1 MKIREIELLEK
12 ATNFRLLRFVNQWL
26 DCFVDTKNV
35 VGSIPTGAPNQSKS
49 LSFSLLFFWYKVLH
63 NIDAS
68 IIEVKYRDIN
78 VIGESDK
85 FSITS
90 LCESMVDCFA
100 FNKNVVGS
108 IPTEAPTQ
116 SKSLSFSL
124 FSNLF
129 FI

>member
-78 VIGESDK
+78 VTGESDK

-90 LCESMVDCFA
+90 LCESMVDCF
-100 FNKNVVGS
+100 V
-108 IPTEAPTQ
+108 
-116 SKSLSFSL
+116 
-124 FSNLF
+124 
-129 FI
+129 